1 MLHSIIYLHKD
12 GAATTKTVD
21 APTTKAAH
29 EQARADK
36 KAAAKA
42 EQIRVY
48 PTTTDESGAPIDI
61 GIARGALMVA
71 RKSAAKSCER
81 SGGTDTQYRILNE
94 LTGAK
99 MKAEQAAAEPL
110 GAAYVFDLI
119 ARTSADSQEFFA
131 QAYSGILDGI
141 AEGETIAEQYHRAYI
156 EINNYIMKQR
166 AATEYELSNEFIQE
180 SGGALVAVN
189 TYIARLIK
197 GGERYTP
204 YTDEW
209 DEMDEETAD
218 RLGAALRAAAATI
231 TPRQKQIAA
240 LIGGGLSQRAAADR
254 LNIKSVS
261 TVNEHI
267 THIRKKYLDY
277 FTENAPEFLH
287 IIKSAEVNAAKGT
300 NESKKRRNNTA
311 EYYREY
317 RARKKAENNKGG
329 AAI

>member
-1 MLHSIIYLHKD
+1 MLHTIIYLHKD
-12 GAATTKTVD
+12 GAATAKTVD

-189 TYIARLIK
+189 SYIARLIK

-204 YTDEW
+204 YTNEW
-209 DEMDEETAD
+209 DEMDEHTAD
-218 RLGAALRAAAATI
+218 KLGAALRAAAATL
-231 TPRQKQIAA
+231 TPRQKDIAA
-240 LIGGGLSQRAAADR
+240 LITRGLSQRETARR
-254 LNIKSVS
+254 LNIKSVA
-261 TVNEHI
+261 TVSEHL
-267 THIRKKYLDY
+267 TRIRNNYLDY
-277 FTENAPEFLH
+277 FTSNAPEFLY
-287 IIKSAEVNAAKGT
+287 IIKSAEIKATDEKR
-300 NESKKRRNNTA
+300 KKDRHNN
-311 EYYREY
+311 
-317 RARKKAENNKGG
+317 RKKA
-329 AAI
+329 